1 MWIKKPPVCLRVWIF
16 EWQSNRQRMSQ
27 VSPLRWNLPGWHP
40 RGKSSRFQTRQEMCS
55 KCNTCW
61 YCMYRYI
68 EFCFIQFWSIFSLLP
83 LSSPSPPSLSP
94 SPTSPLGFPLCDAD
108 GSCLFPDAQTL
119 FNVSLNNSAL
129 MEIFNIACWSPLGA
143 VDGLLFEIGVYIYES
158 WPDGAEER
166 ACNGVNKWKTELE
179 KEAKIKK
186 KNSESSNCAC
196 IAE

>member
-1 MWIKKPPVCLRVWIF
+1 MF
-16 EWQSNRQRMSQ
+16 ESLSGSQ
-27 VSPLRWNLPGWHP
+27 TDRGWVKFPRCAGISPADTLAGSRLAFR
-40 RGKSSRFQTRQEMCS
+40 RGR
-55 KCNTCW
+55 KCVASATHADIV
-61 YCMYRYI
+61 MYRYI

-94 SPTSPLGFPLCDAD
+94 SPTSPLGFPLSDAD

-129 MEIFNIACWSPLGA
+129 IEIFNIACWSPLGA

-166 ACNGVNKWKTELE
+166 ACDGVNKWKTELE

-186 KNSESSNCAC
+186 KTVKVQTVHV
-196 IAE
+196 

>member
-1 MWIKKPPVCLRVWIF
+1 
-16 EWQSNRQRMSQ
+16 
-27 VSPLRWNLPGWHP
+27 
-40 RGKSSRFQTRQEMCS
+40 
-55 KCNTCW
+55 
-61 YCMYRYI
+61 
-68 EFCFIQFWSIFSLLP
+68 
-83 LSSPSPPSLSP
+83 
-94 SPTSPLGFPLCDAD
+94 
-108 GSCLFPDAQTL
+108 
-119 FNVSLNNSAL
+119 

-179 KEAKIKK
+179 KEAKIKQ